1 MAATRSFV
9 GMCSPSAET
18 AMPLISAQK
27 QFPASQYYPTR
38 RLIAVILVIVQ
49 KARDL
54 SLRRDGLRAIGE
66 GGRLVEEFPLDF
78 GRETAP
84 SQDDGRSQTFQNFL
98 VLAESP
104 INLQTCRRLS
114 SRLC

>member
-38 RLIAVILVIVQ
+38 RLIAVILMVMQ
-49 KARDL
+49 KSRDL
-54 SLRRDGLRAIGE
+54 
-66 GGRLVEEFPLDF
+66 PL
-78 GRETAP
+78 
-84 SQDDGRSQTFQNFL
+84 
-98 VLAESP
+98 
-104 INLQTCRRLS
+104 
-114 SRLC
+114 